1 MSWKGALI
9 RCNGSS
15 TLKCRRTMHAT
26 RKYNTPRWV
35 NKHSQGNRNRWGFLQ
50 FQNGAALHI
59 TDKGSQAKMWSLME
73 TELSLLGVS
82 RLSKVA
88 KAPEGHS
95 DWQHA
100 PFSYRYRHRGQCLG
114 RAFTCLE
121 WAEGFPHKSTPKGGG
136 YISST
141 LRCGCW
147 EMANRH
153 AQSHAAGQW
162 QHLGK
167 WRSPWK
173 QRELLPTE
181 V

>member
-1 MSWKGALI
+1 MDTFHRHLLLFHPVAFYNILNLNEAPKRVVFRLKISVYSFQWGADISFFKGDMPLQRYIERLKFKHTREHSKWHMSWKGALI

-59 TDKGSQAKMWSLME
+59 TDKGSRAKMWSLME

-95 DWQHA
+95 D
-100 PFSYRYRHRGQCLG
+100 
-114 RAFTCLE
+114 
-121 WAEGFPHKSTPKGGG
+121 
-136 YISST
+136 
-141 LRCGCW
+141 
-147 EMANRH
+147 
-153 AQSHAAGQW
+153 
-162 QHLGK
+162 
-167 WRSPWK
+167 
-173 QRELLPTE
+173 
-181 V
+181 